1 MSRRSARDLPLP
13 SSEALILKTLPRR
26 ELLTRVHQLY
36 SAGWTL
42 NSIGQAFSPA
52 KGRSS
57 IKAWVD
63 QAHLDSPI
71 ETPIPIPTH
80 KTHKDGYQRLTPVSP
95 GVPEYI
101 QARLREIAP
110 QARLYRHRMSS
121 NHPYAKANQEM
132 NEIVRSLKDHDVS
145 IADIARAAN
154 VTHRAIAKR
163 LER

>member
-13 SSEALILKTLPRR
+13 SSEALVLNTLPRR

-36 SAGWTL
+36 EAGWTL
-42 NSIGQAFSPA
+42 SAIGQAFTPP

-63 QAHLDSPI
+63 QKDQSFPVDV
-71 ETPIPIPTH
+71 PIPIPTY
-80 KTHKDGYQRLTPVSP
+80 KTSRNGYQRLTPVSP
-95 GVPEYI
+95 GVPSYI
-101 QARLREIAP
+101 EGRLRELAP
-110 QARLYRHRMSS
+110 KARLYRHRMSA
-121 NHPYAKANQEM
+121 NHPYALANEEM
-132 NEIVRSLKDHDVS
+132 DQIVRQLRDSDVS

-163 LER
+163 LGK

>member
-13 SSEALILKTLPRR
+13 SSEALILNTLPRR
-26 ELLTRVHQLY
+26 ELLTRVYQLY
-36 SAGWTL
+36 SLGWTL
-42 NSIGQAFSPA
+42 NSIGQAFTPP

-63 QAHLDSPI
+63 QAHQDSPI
-71 ETPIPIPTH
+71 STPLPIPTH
-80 KTHKDGYQRLTPVSP
+80 KTPKGGYQRLTPVSP

-101 QARLREIAP
+101 QDRLRELAP

-121 NHPYAKANQEM
+121 NHPYARANQEM
-132 NEIVRSLKDHDVS
+132 NETVRQLRDADVS
-145 IADIARAAN
+145 IADIARAAQ